1 MKAGLHGFGSEIGL
15 ARWRFGVAEKWES
28 GKVEKWKR
36 RRIDDL
42 LNWKDYR
49 AQGY

>member
-15 ARWRFGVAEKWES
+15 ARWRFGVAEKW
-28 GKVEKWKR
+28 KR

-49 AQGY
+49 AEGY